1 MKKKLL
7 FLSIIGIVLFFL
19 AGCEKDS
26 VIIDDTQNFI
36 DDSISSD
43 NDRPESLGEYV
54 PDDDE
59 FFRENS
65 LNPTDK
71 DLQKSSDDPMINI
84 IKNAVSC
91 FSIPSY
97 NFRCY
102 DNYKWA
108 YRHVRQPDKYSCSWS
123 SYVICTGN
131 IAAVC
136 DKKYP
141 VSEDQVYDVK
151 DGCRESQNITDI
163 RDYANDVDRRIVK
176 AKSISLKKSKTDY
189 LDVFKEMMLLL
200 YINRTPFITI
210 SMSGKYTHY
219 VTVYSVYWKKGI
231 VGSKIYF
238 TDTLDPDR
246 GSFDKNVKYMDL
258 WDFFCAMEKNS
269 NKCYNFLELRP
280 R

>member
-1 MKKKLL
+1 MKTNVCILL
-7 FLSIIGIVLFFL
+7 IIGVVSIFVG
-19 AGCEKDS
+19 GCEKDS
-26 VIIDDTQNFI
+26 IIDENQTI
-36 DDSISSD
+36 VDDNALSD
-43 NDRPESLGEYV
+43 EERPESLGEYV
-54 PDDDE
+54 PSDDE
-59 FFRENS
+59 FFIENVVN
-65 LNPTDK
+65 LTEK
-71 DLQKSSDDPMINI
+71 ELQKSSNDDMLNI
-84 IKNAVSC
+84 INNAISP
-91 FSIPSY
+91 FAIPNY

-108 YRHVRQPDKYSCSWS
+108 YQHVKQPDKHSCSWS

-136 DKKYP
+136 GKNYP
-141 VSEDQVYDVK
+141 VSEDQVYVVK
-151 DGCRESQNITDI
+151 DGCGESQDITVI
-163 RDYANDVDRRIVK
+163 RDYANDVDRKFVK
-176 AKSISLKKSKTDY
+176 AKSISLKKNKTDY

-200 YINRTPFITI
+200 YVNRTPFITI

-219 VTVYSVYWKKGI
+219 VTVYSVYWKQGI

-246 GSFDKNVKYMDL
+246 GSFNKNVKYMDL
-258 WDFFCAMEKNS
+258 WDFYCSMKKNS